1 MKKTKGAMEMS
12 VGTIVTIVLLMSVL
26 ILGLFL
32 VRNIFSSANGAIDMT
47 DQQLQAEIGK
57 LFGAED
63 AKLAIYPSSKYLEI
77 KTKNDDAIGI
87 GIKHINDQL
96 DSETQFSYQVT
107 HRQNSCNMN
116 ENQAMS
122 LIVLGRTATL
132 NIPRGGLRVDKVR
145 FSIPEGVPNCIIRY
159 EVTVKKG
166 SELYDAES
174 FEIKIKV

>member
-1 MKKTKGAMEMS
+1 MGDTKGAMEMS

-32 VRNIFSSANGAIDMT
+32 VRNIFSSASGAVDMT

-63 AKLAIYPSSKYLEI
+63 SKLAIYPSSKYLEI

-87 GIKHINDQL
+87 GIRNINNQFNTG
-96 DSETQFSYQVT
+96 TQFSYEVT
-107 HRQNSCNMN
+107 YRENSCGMN
-116 ENQAMS
+116 QNQAMS

-132 NIPRGGLRVDKVR
+132 TIPEGGLRVDRIR
-145 FSIPEGVPNCIIRY
+145 FSVPEGVPNCIIRY
-159 EVTVKKG
+159 EVTVKKD
-166 SELYDAES
+166 SALYGAES
-174 FEIKIKV
+174 FEIKTKV